1 MAIHIRRRELIAA
14 LGGVAAAWPLAARGQ
29 QSGAGPLI
37 GILSP
42 LSERAAKRNIDAF
55 RAGIRAAE
63 LRNTHFFTH
72 MAGTPTHRIQAPA
85 TRHIVRAARH
95 IGSRARTDDEGMFRT
110 IE

>member
-1 MAIHIRRRELIAA
+1 MLRSSFSAIRR
-14 LGGVAAAWPLAARGQ
+14 GKGYLADC
-29 QSGAGPLI
+29 GAGPRPLLAFCPL
-37 GILSP
+37 LSDG
-42 LSERAAKRNIDAF
+42 AAKRNIDAF